1 MNQPLGSSSL
11 QSRLHKHRKFASR
24 LVDEKHDFIVYV
36 PQAFNGYPNRFFP
49 VLYLHDGQNL
59 FDPETSFIKGNY
71 WRVGETADTLIESG
85 EVEPLVIVGIYNTG
99 VKRIDDYTPVE
110 DRRLGGGRADAYGQ
124 MLVEELK
131 PFVAHQYRT
140 LAGPENCGMGGSS
153 LGGLVSL
160 YLGMRYPDVFG
171 NLAIFSPS
179 VWWYN
184 RAILDGG
191 PTATGYRATHLARHW
206 HERGPTGAS
215 RHARSETSPRQEGL
229 ETREELG
236 VSRDRRWQAQ
246 RVRLGRTGRAHVE
259 VPVSAETVSLE
270 SQWVAVSG
278 DSNDQNRSVQDD
290 RRWSQVRGV
299 YSSR

>member
-184 RAILDGG
+184 RAILRTVDQLRQD
-191 PTATGYRATHLARHW
+191 TGQRIWLDIGTKEGRRAL
-206 HERGPTGAS
+206 PD
-215 RHARSETSPRQEGL
+215 
-229 ETREELG
+229 TRALKRLLVKKG
-236 VSRDRRWQAQ
+236 W
-246 RVRLGRTGRAHVE
+246 RLGKNLVYREIEGGKHSEYAW
-259 VPVSAETVSLE
+259 AERVGPMLKFLFP
-270 SQWVAVSG
+270 
-278 DSNDQNRSVQDD
+278 
-290 RRWSQVRGV
+290 RRR
-299 YSSR
+299 